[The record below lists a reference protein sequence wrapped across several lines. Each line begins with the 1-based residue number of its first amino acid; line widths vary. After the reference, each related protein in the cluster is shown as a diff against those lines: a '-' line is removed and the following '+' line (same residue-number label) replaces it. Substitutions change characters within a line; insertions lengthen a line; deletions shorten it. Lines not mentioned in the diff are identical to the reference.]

1 MSALDVTPHRHQYLL
16 GGIIIGLIESV
27 APQFMTA
34 TWTEA
39 IVYGLFLVFLF
50 VKPSGLFGMKYDW

>member
-1 MSALDVTPHRHQYLL
+1 L

-39 IVYGLFLVFLF
+39 IVYGLFLLFLF